1 MIKPK
6 LPKMPQ
12 KTIMRRISQGIEL
25 PITGRNGL
33 SLEEIANGIKNRL
46 NISDEELQKKVK
58 ITEVSY
64 EMDVDYKMDVF
75 FDVIE
80 EEENERYEEQLI
92 QYSTDFEY
100 YEKQIKIFEQY
111 AVVEDKK
118 RLEEKIR
125 NTKLELEKLENQLKA
140 L

>member
-1 MIKPK
+1 MILPR

-12 KTIMRRISQGIEL
+12 KTIVRRISQGIQ
-25 PITGRNGL
+25 ISTL
-33 SLEEIANGIKNRL
+33 SREGVTLEEIANGIKNRL
-46 NISDEELQKKVK
+46 NISDEELQQKVK
-58 ITEVSY
+58 ITEMSY

-92 QYSTDFEY
+92 QYSIDFEY
-100 YEKQIKIFEQY
+100 YDKQIKIFEQY

>member
-1 MIKPK
+1 
-6 LPKMPQ
+6 MPQ
-12 KTIMRRISQGIEL
+12 KTIVRRISQGIQ
-25 PITGRNGL
+25 ISTL
-33 SLEEIANGIKNRL
+33 SREGVTLEEIANGIKNRL
-46 NISDEELQKKVK
+46 NISDEELQQKVK
-58 ITEVSY
+58 ITEMSY

-92 QYSTDFEY
+92 QYSIDFEY
-100 YEKQIKIFEQY
+100 YDKQIKIFEQY